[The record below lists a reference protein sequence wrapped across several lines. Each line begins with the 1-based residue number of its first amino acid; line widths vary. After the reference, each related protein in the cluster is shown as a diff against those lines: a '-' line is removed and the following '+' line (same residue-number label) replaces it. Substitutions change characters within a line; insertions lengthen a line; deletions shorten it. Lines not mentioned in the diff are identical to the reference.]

1 MSTQNP
7 MIALIELEEDFAQE
21 ILVDIEDV
29 PMLIKAASGSI
40 RPVIL
45 SYTGSTV
52 SLFDL
57 LGDLYESQNRPGQRK
72 PKARDWK

>member
-29 PMLIKAASGSI
+29 PMLIKASSGSI

-45 SYTGSTV
+45 SYTGSTA

-57 LGDLYESQNRPGQRK
+57 LGDIAETQSRTGHRK
-72 PKARDWK
+72 PKERDWK